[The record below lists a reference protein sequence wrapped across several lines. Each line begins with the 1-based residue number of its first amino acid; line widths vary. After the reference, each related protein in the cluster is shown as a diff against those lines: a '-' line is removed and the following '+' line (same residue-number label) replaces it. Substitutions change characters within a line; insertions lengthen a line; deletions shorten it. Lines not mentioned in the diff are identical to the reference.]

1 MWQDVVDLHDF
12 YQTPLGGVTRRLLLA
27 RIRALWPD
35 LRGQSLLGLGF
46 ATPYL
51 PAFGNEAERVLALMP
66 AGQGATH
73 WPRGTRNPVAFADE
87 TELPFPG
94 LSLARGPM
102 GPALG

>member
-35 LRGQSLLGLGF
+35 MRAQSLLGLGF

-51 PAFGNEAERVLALMP
+51 TPFANEAERVLALMP
-66 AGQGATH
+66 AGQGVIH
-73 WPRGTRNPVAFADE
+73 WPVGGRNLVTFADE
-87 TELPFPG
+87 TEWPVQDF
-94 LSLARGPM
+94 SLDRVLLVH
-102 GPALG
+102 AL